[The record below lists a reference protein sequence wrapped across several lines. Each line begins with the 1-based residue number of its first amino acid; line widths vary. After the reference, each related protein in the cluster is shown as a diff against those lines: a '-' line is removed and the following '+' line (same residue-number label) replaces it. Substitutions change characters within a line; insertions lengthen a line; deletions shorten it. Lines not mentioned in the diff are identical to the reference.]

1 MIRVTE
7 PFVAAPRLATF
18 RGWSAFEP
26 EAIESDRGLVEVTG
40 VEISAQTLVFG
51 SFRSDSGRSDTGQND
66 TGQNDTGENDLV
78 EDLVIEDCRLDGV
91 DLTQTGASSVEILRS
106 VVDQCDL
113 SRVTV
118 RSIRGSRFVGAKL
131 VGTEFS
137 GASLTDVV
145 FERCSFRFCNLRMAT
160 LRRVQFEDCVIDD
173 VDAFEASMEDVD
185 FAGSEITGFDVDRL
199 AAKRVDLRYASV
211 VELKGIGKLSGLLV
225 AQHQLPGLALALANA
240 VGLDIEASLD
250 E

>member
-7 PFVAAPRLATF
+7 PFVAAPRLAASH
-18 RGWSAFEP
+18 GWSAFEP
-26 EAIESDRGLVEVTG
+26 DAIESDRGLVELTG
-40 VEISAQTLVFG
+40 VEISTQTLSFG
-51 SFRSDSGRSDTGQND
+51 
-66 TGQNDTGENDLV
+66 TGEQDPGLV
-78 EDLVIEDCRLDGV
+78 EDLVIEDLVIEDCHLDGV

-118 RSIRGSRFVGAKL
+118 RSIRGSRFVGAKF

-145 FERCSFRFCNLRMAT
+145 FERCSFRFSNLRMAT
-160 LRRVQFEDCVIDD
+160 LRRVRFEDCVIDD

-199 AAKRVDLRYASV
+199 AAKRVDLRYASM
-211 VELKGIGKLSGLLV
+211 VELKGIGNLSGLLV

-240 VGLDIEASLD
+240 VGLDIEADLD

>member
-1 MIRVTE
+1 MIRVNE
-7 PFVAAPRLATF
+7 PFVAAPRLAASH
-18 RGWSAFEP
+18 GWSAFEP
-26 EAIESDRGLVEVTG
+26 DTIESDRGLVELSG
-40 VEISAQTLVFG
+40 VEISTQTLSFG
-51 SFRSDSGRSDTGQND
+51 
-66 TGQNDTGENDLV
+66 TGEQVV
-78 EDLVIEDCRLDGV
+78 EDLVIEDLVIEDLVIEDCHLDGV

-118 RSIRGSRFVGAKL
+118 RSIRGSRFVGAKF

-145 FERCSFRFCNLRMAT
+145 FERCSFRFSNLRMAT
-160 LRRVQFEDCVIDD
+160 LRRVRFEDCVIDD

-199 AAKRVDLRYASV
+199 AAKRVDLRYASM
-211 VELKGIGKLSGLLV
+211 VELKGIGNLSGLLV

-240 VGLDIEASLD
+240 VGLDIEADLD